1 MFFFCYGKKATV
13 NDTKKL
19 WKWSLETTNLL
30 PYKVRLLFKLVY
42 QLKVFMRDK
51 IGLCVRHR
59 QINKKTRETFSF
71 SFACELIAFAS
82 PRFTR
87 KEKDWRIGTLKHK
100 RIFSVIF
107 SSLSS
112 CLRHTSLLSDFMH
125 MALVTKPLHLDLH
138 FDVRRKSPKR
148 LFFCACIFHL
158 MLNMPYNTW
167 KLPQELMIVLML
179 VLHVK
184 IESRQA
190 ALTL

>member
-1 MFFFCYGKKATV
+1 MAFRSSFIQLNLRYFVKSESLYKTVLLSTTVLPLPGNEVYRKYSFVSRQMNDRSTSFPSQYTLKSIIVVFIFLCFFFFCYGKKATV

-87 KEKDWRIGTLKHK
+87 KRERLKN
-100 RIFSVIF
+100 R
-107 SSLSS
+107 
-112 CLRHTSLLSDFMH
+112 
-125 MALVTKPLHLDLH
+125 
-138 FDVRRKSPKR
+138 
-148 LFFCACIFHL
+148 
-158 MLNMPYNTW
+158 Y
-167 KLPQELMIVLML
+167 
-179 VLHVK
+179 
-184 IESRQA
+184 IEA
-190 ALTL
+190 